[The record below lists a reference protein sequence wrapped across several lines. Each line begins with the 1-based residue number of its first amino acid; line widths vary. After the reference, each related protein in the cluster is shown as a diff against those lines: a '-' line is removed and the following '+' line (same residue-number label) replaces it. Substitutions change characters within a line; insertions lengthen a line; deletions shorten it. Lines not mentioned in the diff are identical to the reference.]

1 MSVLVIP
8 ISSHRMSVVSDE
20 GLDTRELRDVLD
32 RVLDKG
38 IVVDLAS
45 RLDMMSDEPLEEG
58 SRFIVGSVDADF

>member
-1 MSVLVIP
+1 
-8 ISSHRMSVVSDE
+8 MSVVSDE